1 MRQETEDGKSRQE
14 PGLVRR
20 FLAEEDGIGVVE
32 IILIMVVL
40 IAAVALFKNQIISLV
55 TSILDKITTQSNLI

>member
-32 IILIMVVL
+32 IILIMVEIYFSKYICHL
-40 IAAVALFKNQIISLV
+40 C
-55 TSILDKITTQSNLI
+55 T